1 MREPT
6 PVLHL
11 FRHWRAQT
19 HGTALAPGD
28 RLADGEPYCG
38 WFQFRETAGGPWV
51 PLRIYCQRDLD
62 EHGQLASDETLM
74 AQVRDGTPFPAEK
87 IMGRLPRAI
96 TRERYGALMAD
107 DSPQMQ
113 ATKARVDLTT
123 KPPRPD

>member
-1 MREPT
+1 MRKPSSINVLFAHWLSQVVPGQGIPT
-6 PVLHL
+6 E
-11 FRHWRAQT
+11 
-19 HGTALAPGD
+19 

-38 WFQFRETAGGPWV
+38 FFQFREVSGGPWV
-51 PLRIYCQRDLD
+51 PLRIFCEREIDDMGDLACD
-62 EHGQLASDETLM
+62 EILM

-96 TRERYGALMAD
+96 TRERYDALMAD

-123 KPPRPD
+123 KPPRP